1 MTLNIRHTGI
11 VVTDLEKSKKF
22 YCDLL
27 GFKVKKEMDESGDF
41 INNFSALENVLVTT
55 CKMTID
61 NGDMIELL
69 YYKSHPETADMSRK
83 ITQIGCSHIALTVD
97 NLDTVYSQLL
107 ENGVIFNSPP
117 QYSPD
122 GKAKVTFCKDPDGS
136 LVEIVEELK
145 G

>member
-1 MTLNIRHTGI
+1 MILNIRHTGI
-11 VVTDLEKSKKF
+11 VVTNLEESKKF

-27 GFKVKKEMDESGDF
+27 GFKVQKEMDESGEF
-41 INNFSALENVLVTT
+41 INNFSDLDDVLVTT
-55 CKMTID
+55 SKMTLE
-61 NGDMIELL
+61 NGHMVELL
-69 YYKSHPETADMSRK
+69 KYKSHPEEPDMLRK

-97 NLDTVYSQLL
+97 DLDETYARLV

-136 LVEIVEELK
+136 LVELVEEL
-145 G
+145 